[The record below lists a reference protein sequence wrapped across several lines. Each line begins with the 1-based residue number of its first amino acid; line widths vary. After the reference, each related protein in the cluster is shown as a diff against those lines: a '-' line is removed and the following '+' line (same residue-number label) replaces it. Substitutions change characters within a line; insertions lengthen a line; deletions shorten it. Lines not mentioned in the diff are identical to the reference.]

1 MIKAVITD
9 RGAVFDLAPQC
20 GSVGGFYVLFFIR
33 MPERSSQ
40 QDGHIHPFAL
50 RVPFAKSL
58 ILFRSGRYGMDGAQG
73 KSAGVPIPDSQPCR
87 RYPFKREHMRLR
99 LGVCPSCCQFPHFP
113 APGGCHD

>member
-1 MIKAVITD
+1 
-9 RGAVFDLAPQC
+9 
-20 GSVGGFYVLFFIR
+20 

-40 QDGHIHPFAL
+40 QDEHIHPFAL

-99 LGVCPSCCQFPHFP
+99 LGVWTINIQKLRPPIISAINEISRLFWVFPYISAKGRGHLN
-113 APGGCHD
+113 